1 MEIRLEKNIA
11 NVIKL
16 FISRTEEP
24 KRQNREELY
33 LDEKGIHNDKFY
45 NKDIIRS
52 VLLSSIHS
60 YELAEDNGIHMEYGS
75 LGENILID
83 YNVYNLSM
91 GTQLKIGEVIVEIT
105 QNCTICNY
113 LSIIDKSLP
122 KLLRNDRGIFVKVIQ
137 SGVIKEG
144 DSLSYY

>member
-1 MEIRLEKNIA
+1 
-11 NVIKL
+11 
-16 FISRTEEP
+16 
-24 KRQNREELY
+24 
-33 LDEKGIHNDKFY
+33 
-45 NKDIIRS
+45 
-52 VLLSSIHS
+52 
-60 YELAEDNGIHMEYGS
+60 MEYGS